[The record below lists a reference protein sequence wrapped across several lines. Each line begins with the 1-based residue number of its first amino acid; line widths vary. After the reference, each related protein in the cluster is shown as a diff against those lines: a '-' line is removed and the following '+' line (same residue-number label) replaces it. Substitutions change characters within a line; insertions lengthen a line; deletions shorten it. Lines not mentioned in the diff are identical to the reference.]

1 MPGDGTGN
9 GRISPVTLYG
19 VFLKNKVNKTW
30 DAEPRILITCL
41 RLWGRRGDA
50 ARERGTVRD
59 MKRERASEER
69 RKGKGREEG
78 CFAAFTF
85 HRHQWDVGAWGGSML
100 LLSVVIVGEAGW
112 QKTSAKHCILK
123 IIWQQC
129 TTLVSL
135 YNSTTAISMYIW
147 NVLEFSKDSTETQLI
162 FSYTFQLLRGGD

>member
-30 DAEPRILITCL
+30 TAEPRILISCL

-50 ARERGTVRD
+50 ARERERGTVRD
-59 MKRERASEER
+59 MKRGRVSEER
-69 RKGKGREEG
+69 RKEKGREEG
-78 CFAAFTF
+78 CFAAFGIR
-85 HRHQWDVGAWGGSML
+85 RHQWDVGAWGGSML

-135 YNSTTAISMYIW
+135 YNSTTAISMYCIYEMFL
-147 NVLEFSKDSTETQLI
+147 N
-162 FSYTFQLLRGGD
+162 FQRIHPKPS